1 MIAARQAKQT
11 ASAAEPATIDRWAP
25 TPDGNLP
32 QTKEVIMRPHA
43 IPPAILCILAASSV
57 FAADRFFGFNE
68 TTSMVF
74 TGVYLAPEGTTAWG
88 PNEALNDKDKAWD
101 SGERLAIKGVSRG
114 KFDLKVVDQSGRV
127 CIKHG
132 LDLTKDTTFD
142 VRDQDFAGCK
152 K

>member
-1 MIAARQAKQT
+1 
-11 ASAAEPATIDRWAP
+11 
-25 TPDGNLP
+25 
-32 QTKEVIMRPHA
+32 MRPHS
-43 IPPAILCILAASSV
+43 IPLAILCILAASSV

-68 TTSMVF
+68 TTSTVF

-88 PNEALNDKDKAWD
+88 PNEALNDKDKTWD

-142 VRDQDFAGCK
+142 VRDQDFADCK
-152 K
+152 KQ